1 MKNFKQLTLSIIFL
15 ATWGCLVPKAFG
27 LTPVPLQMDMK
38 AGVLNWQSQ
47 RGVPLSTTAG
57 AGSDGRG
64 PTLSAQT
71 TAGLTTDPASSQF
84 STFIAFGSVAA
95 PTTSTLLTGK
105 ANVSESAVSLGLPTA
120 KNGGAVVMVLARA
133 QVGAPYIMQAVNY
146 QFGQVIPPPILNE
159 VGGPLPDNVTPAQY
173 WSPEPFTTN
182 NHANARYYW
191 SIHAQQVFAS
201 QAGPVDISW
210 VKAAPEAVRPS
221 TTQISANPS
230 RYFVAGNYVYG
241 VTNQTIAVSGSA
253 AKPVVTMYWNQQSFS
268 RIGAQVFVPQGAV
281 LGVNL
286 VTNTLFS
293 QRVATAYQSPGEA
306 TAVIGDTNQFRE
318 KRTLWYDGVG
328 GTLNAYNIEGR
339 AILEFYGSRN
349 PDGVSHQFL
358 GYEIVDVRQ
367 KADIVAST
375 VFLGDPLKPVKF
387 KAQAG
392 ELTPQPITTMK
403 FPKFVYQ
410 LPEAANDRTLSRYWA
425 LEEVGEEDEVLVYW
439 TKPAS
444 LGILWPVELNRYY
457 QAWPPD
463 PKVYSQYIRPRAE
476 SKEQAALTGIHLPSG
491 NIPKLVYQDQLDIPR
506 AILDSASVF
515 YTWLTPE
522 YPSVRALLLYKKGS
536 SIYFERVLSWLDTS
550 VDLGGAAFADSLATN
565 LVDVANKTVAG
576 GTGLIPSYWTDQTAF
591 AGLPDVVMPGSAIN
605 FNWDTA
611 SPNSKINRNQF
622 SARFEGFVQAQFSET
637 YTFSIKGDDGVRV
650 YVNGI
655 KVAEGWVGQGMTEY
669 SGSIALQAGNLYPIT
684 VEYFQ
689 NTGGAGLELR
699 WSSASTAKAIIPR
712 TQLYGAYD
720 RVYSQVLP
728 RVVRENVRVG
738 QRIPTPVGE
747 LGGTAGENYL
757 AGHVHLSA
765 GDSIAV
771 DAYIDPL
778 TDGFQTANQGAIIPI
793 NAMPGKNLL
802 EVWWFRENSP
812 PAGKG
817 FTTVLWPSVIGYY
830 TVNWPTTTP
839 DQIILASNQGSKPL
853 QGLERDGWLYY
864 QNNRDW
870 PGFNPNE
877 EHAMLQGG
885 SAWALRNDL
894 NVRSGTNYSSEPFV
908 LLEYVEKDGRPAMKP
923 FKVIREDALQG
934 FTFEYGVS
942 VGNNGGLAPILQ
954 APMPLPLLPVPRV
967 SPASRS
973 LNTEIFSLNI
983 QGFTLTNTSQKFGP
997 RGAMSIAQVELVL
1010 GERASVPT
1018 HREYVLAGAGTSNYW
1033 VFLTS
1038 ADAGEVS
1045 AGTFKFNGIVSMT
1058 RPSLISSVDCPQ
1070 LDASITAN
1078 LGFYRYAVKTTNLF
1092 SLGQNVQLWNAR
1104 SKMVNLATIS
1114 ATGSTNLVDVST
1126 GVTNTMLFVT
1136 VDLKNALAASAQTV
1150 DIVQASS
1157 LVCLI
1162 SNPTTFTLPTG
1173 VTGWTLRN
1181 SPMRE
1186 TPDRTWLSGG
1196 QQRSVPDVQQGHA
1209 FNVNRTTFQDRNG
1222 SIWFYRGPHDADDPA
1237 TTTMRFYY
1245 KTLAGFYYPINNA
1258 GSRLGVNDQPVV
1270 GTITPY
1276 LRPYSDRLSRFVGDP
1291 IFGNTQDTVR
1301 GDDNALGISYS
1312 SLWSK
1317 DVPVLAMGQ
1326 SLMEAVRGLP
1336 AVRGHISTRILYQQS
1351 RVVQSGANISV
1362 VLHDPTRRKTFAL
1375 GSRTDLSILNKLPDS
1390 LSSQDNFGKLYFPK
1404 LPPHMISRV
1413 FFDSTVGA
1421 YGSLIFQGEFI
1432 KAITGDSY
1440 LLPNVLSDS
1449 DKRFLVD
1456 ICDPA
1461 DLNFSK
1467 WQSAVDGLKT
1477 TMIPFH
1483 KDKGVWLVNSGS
1495 EEIATYL
1502 PSELC
1507 QAVDQDVPV
1516 DSYALTAV
1524 GPGSGYV
1531 SLAFEDSLSPAA
1543 AQGVLGV
1550 QVVRVSTNLYTGEI
1564 KIVNASNPLSPYIT
1578 LQQVVDLAG
1587 KASSYVFDWRI
1598 AAPVD
1603 GGPVPVKN
1611 KGGQPVDS
1619 INGPGDQWLAVD
1631 TAKFPDGVRVT
1642 LGGTADVKALSDNYL
1657 IVRYRSTDPA
1667 NPSYGTWSAWTE
1679 PQLAEGWIKRVLAG
1693 VNPFSQRVT
1702 DFNNNEV
1709 SDQVSMLTQAGSR
1722 WEGNVP
1728 LNQNSL
1734 NDFGLIPIYETV
1746 LNMGRNMS
1754 IEAGINYGPA
1764 NDALLL
1770 AAGYISD
1777 LYTILGNEAWA
1788 EANNPTVSVGDNT
1801 GLRNIATSLF
1811 PFLGETATLMEQQQA
1826 LLRGR
1831 DDFLTPGTRR
1841 APVYNRLY
1849 WNYTRGINSG
1859 EIIYALHYNI
1869 KPAPN
1874 NITGNVG
1881 AADAAY
1887 MFPQGHGDAYGHYLT
1902 ALFNYY
1908 KLLMNPSFSWVPT
1921 TEAVVILDTPVAVS
1935 YMHERKFAQSA
1946 ATLARTGQ
1954 LIFDLAWR
1962 EAYVPGTSNGWAFL
1976 SPNYEN
1982 VNVTAGSGG
1991 ATSKRYWGADHW
2003 ASKVGQGNYLNWVVG
2018 NSLLPD
2024 FDPDPLHF
2032 GIQKVDRGTVTELRE
2047 LPAFAATLQT
2057 GMDNAEAHLNP
2068 LGLPENT
2075 VTFDLNPNLLT
2086 GTAPQSHFEQ
2096 VYSRAADALA
2106 NAAYAFDQGQ
2116 DVTQALRGQQDQL
2129 AEYIDKINTQEQAF
2143 TNQLIEIFGT
2153 PYADD
2158 IGPGATYAQ
2167 GYQGPDIAHF
2177 AYVDQTDIPDAGSVL
2192 GFADPITGEPADPF
2206 TTGQMSAP
2214 FFNQEIYSWMTDRYL
2229 VDYNVNLPEY
2239 DNKEYQLVNL
2249 YRPPD
2254 SPNVKSDDYLYVT
2267 VDTQGYIQKPNQ
2279 WTGKRTYN
2287 GKIQRA
2293 ILEYKVAWW
2302 NAVNAANSSV
2312 GTVQEF
2318 NQLVAR
2324 NAYLFSISE
2333 KVFQKRDKLK
2343 KLQKLM
2349 AEIDAVNK
2357 IFSVDAE
2364 AMKDMIEGFSYAGR
2378 QAVPQATIFGL
2389 AVGGDLLSAVRGVM
2403 SGVSVSLQ
2411 AGISAVSL
2419 GVTMATTAALSEYQ
2433 KQVIDLSDEIDD
2445 IGVRQEMRDNLEEA
2459 IKATAAFTDRVVEY
2473 NTAARKVNIAQANV
2487 QTAVQEGYQLLAT
2500 RTSYRTREAAIIHGF
2515 RTRDASY
2522 RLFQNEKLERYN
2534 TLFNLAQRYALL
2546 AAYAYDY
2553 ETGLLGTDAGKKI
2566 ISQLVGTRSLGVVD
2580 SNGKPQ
2586 FVGEGAGDAGL
2597 SSVLAAIWAD
2607 WGVLKGRLGFNNP
2620 DGYGTMAS
2628 LRSENFR
2635 ILPDASGESAWQD
2648 LLNRSRTSDLLADP
2662 DVRRNCL
2669 GIDKGN
2675 GLRVPGLVVSF
2686 STTVAEGYNLFG
2698 KTLAPGDHSFS
2709 ESSFATKIFS
2719 VGVALDG
2726 YLGMDPPSANMG
2738 ALGATGGSSPSDPTT
2753 FTDPNAL
2760 AATPYVYLI
2769 PVGVDSMRSP
2779 PLGDVSTVR
2788 SWEVADLAIPIPF
2801 NLGASGF
2808 STKPLWQSSDSLQEP
2823 LFAVRKHQA
2832 FRPVPSASYF
2842 NASIYGGNNGLQRT
2856 QFANSRLIG
2865 RSVWNS
2871 QWKLVIPGSALLNN
2885 SEEGLDRFIKS
2896 VKDVKVYFITYSYSG
2911 N

>member
-1 MKNFKQLTLSIIFL
+1 MLL
-15 ATWGCLVPKAFG
+15 ATWGGGLAKAIAA
-27 LTPVPLQMDMK
+27 TPVPLQLDMK
-38 AGVLNWQSQ
+38 LAVINWQSQ
-47 RGVPLSTTAG
+47 RGVPLSTTVG

-64 PTLSAQT
+64 PTLTAQT
-71 TAGLTTDPASSQF
+71 TAGLTTDPATQQF
-84 STFIAFGSVAA
+84 SAFLSLGAVAA
-95 PTTSTLLTGK
+95 PETTTLIAGK
-105 ANVSESAVSLGLPTA
+105 ANVSGSALSLKLPVGIG
-120 KNGGAVVMVLARA
+120 NSGVVAVLARA
-133 QVGAPYIMQAVNY
+133 QVGAPYILQGSSY
-146 QFGQVIPPPILNE
+146 RFGQVITPPPFTE
-159 VGGPLPDNVTPAQY
+159 TGGELPDNVLASEY
-173 WSPEPFTTN
+173 WRAEPFTTN
-182 NHANARYYW
+182 NHAGGRYYW
-191 SIHAQQVFAS
+191 SIHARQVFAT
-201 QAGPVDISW
+201 QPGPVDIAW
-210 VKAAPEAVRPS
+210 VKAAPEAVKPS
-221 TTQISANPS
+221 DSQISANPT
-230 RYFVAGNYVYG
+230 RYSVQGNYVYG
-241 VTNQTIAVSGSA
+241 VTNQSVVVSGSA
-253 AKPVVTMYWNQQSFS
+253 FKPVVSIYWNQQSFS
-268 RIGAQVFVPQGAV
+268 RIGPQVVFPQGSIV
-281 LGVNL
+281 GLNL
-286 VTNTLFS
+286 VTNTLFPE
-293 QRVATAYQSPGEA
+293 RVAKGYLLPGES
-306 TAVIGDTNQFRE
+306 TPMEGETNQFRE
-318 KRTLWYDGVG
+318 KRTLWYESTSGS
-328 GTLNAYNIEGR
+328 LNAYNLEGR
-339 AILEFYGSRN
+339 AFIEYYGPRN
-349 PDGVSHQFL
+349 ADGISHKFL

-367 KADIVAST
+367 KADIVTTAATLGSPLVPAPAS
-375 VFLGDPLKPVKF
+375 LPS
-387 KAQAG
+387 AG
-392 ELTPQPITTMK
+392 LVPQPLSTFDFATL
-403 FPKFVYQ
+403 VYQ
-410 LPEAANDRTLSRYWA
+410 LPEAANDPNLSQYWA
-425 LEEVGEEDEVLVYW
+425 IEETTAPQQVLMYW
-439 TKPAS
+439 MKPAS
-444 LGILWPVELNRYY
+444 LGILWPVVLDDYS
-457 QAWPPD
+457 QAWPSD
-463 PKVYSQYIRPRAE
+463 PNAYSHYVRSRADTTE
-476 SKEQAALTGIHLPSG
+476 LAATTGINLPPG
-491 NIPKLVYQDQLDIPR
+491 NIPKLVYQDILDRPR
-506 AILDSASVF
+506 AFLSSASMF

-522 YPSVRALLLYKKGS
+522 YPSVRALLLYKNGPN
-536 SIYFERVLSWLDTS
+536 IFFERVLSWLDTS
-550 VDLGGAAFADSLATN
+550 ADSGAQAFASSVTTN
-565 LVDVANKTVAG
+565 LVDLANKTVAG
-576 GTGLIPSYWTDQTAF
+576 GTGLIGSYWTDQTGAF
-591 AGLPDVVMPGSAIN
+591 AGLPDVVLPGSAIN

-611 SPNSKINRNQF
+611 SPDSKINRNQF

-637 YTFSIKGDDGVRV
+637 YTFSITGDDGVRV

-655 KVAEGWVGQGMTEY
+655 KVAEGWVSQGMTEY

-689 NTGGAGLELR
+689 NTGGAGLQLR

-712 TQLYGAYD
+712 TQLYGPYD
-720 RVYSQVLP
+720 KVYSPVLP
-728 RVVRENVRVG
+728 RVVREGVLVG
-738 QRIPTPVGE
+738 QRILPPVGE
-747 LGGTAGENYL
+747 LGREGTYL
-757 AGHVHLSA
+757 AGHVHLATGTSVA
-765 GDSIAV
+765 A

-778 TDGFQTANQGAIIPI
+778 TDGFAAANQGAIIPI
-793 NAMPGKNLL
+793 NAIPGQNLL
-802 EVWWFRENSP
+802 EVWWFRQNAP
-812 PAGKG
+812 PTGKG
-817 FTTVLWPSVIGYY
+817 FTTVYWPSVIGYY
-830 TVNWPTTTP
+830 TIAWPTSTP
-839 DQIILASNQGSKPL
+839 NQIILSSNQGSKPL
-853 QGLERDGWLYY
+853 TGLARDGWLYY
-864 QNNRDW
+864 QNDRSLL
-870 PGFNPNE
+870 GFNPNE
-877 EHAMLQGG
+877 EHALLQGG
-885 SAWALRNDL
+885 SLWALRDDL
-894 NVRSGTNYSSEPFV
+894 NVTTGTNYSSQPYA
-908 LLEYVEKDGRPAMKP
+908 LLEYIESDGRPAMQP
-923 FKVIREDALQG
+923 FSIAREDVSKG
-934 FTFEYGVS
+934 FTFQYEVS

-954 APMPLPLLPVPRV
+954 APMPLPLLTVPRAT
-967 SPASRS
+967 PTSRS
-973 LNTEIFSLNI
+973 LNTEVSSINI
-983 QGFTLTNTSQKFGP
+983 QGLTTTNISQKFGT
-997 RGAMSIAQVELVL
+997 RGAMSILQVDMTL
-1010 GERASVPT
+1010 GERASLPT
-1018 HREYVLAGAGTSNYW
+1018 HREYVLAGNISGTPTANYW
-1033 VFLTS
+1033 IFLTS
-1038 ADAGEVS
+1038 ADTGEVS
-1045 AGTFKFNGIVSMT
+1045 PATYKFTGIVST
-1058 RPSLISSVDCPQ
+1058 NRPLAISSVRCPQ
-1070 LDASITAN
+1070 LDQTVTAN
-1078 LGFYRYAVKTTNLF
+1078 KGLYRYFVSSTNLF
-1092 SLGQNVQLWNAR
+1092 ALNQNVQLWNALTKV
-1104 SKMVNLATIS
+1104 SNVATVS
-1114 ATGSTNLVDVST
+1114 GTGSTNIYDINT
-1126 GVTNTMLFVT
+1126 QVTNTLQFVT
-1136 VDLKNALAASAQTV
+1136 VDLKNESYGTNQV
-1150 DIVQASS
+1150 SD
-1157 LVCLI
+1157 LVNATDLVWLVP
-1162 SNPTTFTLPTG
+1162 NVTTFTFPSSATA
-1173 VTGWTLRN
+1173 WTLRN
-1181 SPMRE
+1181 SPLRN
-1186 TPDRTWLSGG
+1186 TPNRSWVSNGAQVSQPDL
-1196 QQRSVPDVQQGHA
+1196 QQDYAFDVNGI
-1209 FNVNRTTFQDRNG
+1209 TFQDRNG
-1222 SIWFYRGPHDADDPA
+1222 SVWFYRGPHDANDPA

-1245 KTLAGFYYPINNA
+1245 KTLPGFYYPIN
-1258 GSRLGVNDQPVV
+1258 GSGNRLELTDQPEV

-1276 LRPYSDRLSRFVGDP
+1276 LRPYSQQLTKFVGDP
-1291 IFGNTQDTVR
+1291 IYGNTQDTVR

-1312 SLWSK
+1312 TVWSK
-1317 DVPVLAMGQ
+1317 AVPVLPMGQ

-1336 AVRGHISTRILYQQS
+1336 GIRGNISARILYQQS
-1351 RVVQSGANISV
+1351 RIVKSETNISV
-1362 VLHDPTRRKTFAL
+1362 VLHDPTRQKVFAL
-1375 GSRTDLSILNKLPDS
+1375 AYKTDTAILSKIPNSVSTQDS
-1390 LSSQDNFGKLYFPK
+1390 FGKLYFPN
-1404 LPPHMISRV
+1404 LPPHLVGRV
-1413 FFDSTVGA
+1413 FFDSTVGK
-1421 YGSLIFQGEFI
+1421 YGSLIFRGEFI

-1440 LLPNVLSDS
+1440 LLPNVLSES
-1449 DKRFLVD
+1449 DRNYLVGL
-1456 ICDPA
+1456 CDPA
-1461 DLNFSK
+1461 DTERSK
-1467 WQSAVDGLKT
+1467 WEEAVAGLKT

-1483 KDKGVWLVNSGS
+1483 KDKGVWLVDSAS
-1495 EEIATYL
+1495 AMSATYL

-1531 SLAFEDSLSPAA
+1531 ALAFQDSLSPAA
-1543 AQGVLGV
+1543 AKGVLAV
-1550 QVVRVSTNLYTGEI
+1550 QVIQVSTNLYPGEI
-1564 KIVNASNPLSPYIT
+1564 KIVNASNPLSAYIT

-1587 KASSYVFDWRI
+1587 KAGSYVFDWRM

-1611 KGGQPVDS
+1611 SGAQPLTSVA
-1619 INGPGDQWLAVD
+1619 GPGDQWLSVD
-1631 TAKFPDGVRVT
+1631 RTKFPDGVRVT
-1642 LGGTADVKALSDNYL
+1642 LGGTADVQALSDNYL
-1657 IVRYRSTDPA
+1657 IVRYRTTDT
-1667 NPSYGTWSAWTE
+1667 NHPSYGTWSAWTA

-1709 SDQVSMLTQAGSR
+1709 SDQVSMVSQAGSR

-1728 LNQNSL
+1728 LNQTTL

-1788 EANNPTVSVGDNT
+1788 EANNPTVNIGDNT

-1887 MFPQGHGDAYGHYLT
+1887 LFPQGHGDAYGHYLT

-1921 TEAVVILDTPVAVS
+1921 SEAVTILDTPVAVS

-1962 EAYVPGTSNGWAFL
+1962 EAYIPGSSNGWAFL
-1976 SPNYEN
+1976 SPSYQN
-1982 VNVTAGSGG
+1982 VNVTAGTDG

-2003 ASKVGQGNYLNWVVG
+2003 ASKVGQANYLNWVVG

-2032 GIQKVDRGTVTELRE
+2032 GIQKVDRGTVTELSE
-2047 LPAFAATLQT
+2047 LPRFSSTLQT
-2057 GMDNAEAHLNP
+2057 GVDNAEAHLNP

-2075 VTFDLNPNLLT
+2075 VTFDINPNLLT
-2086 GTAPQSHFEQ
+2086 GVAPQSHFEQ
-2096 VYSRAADALA
+2096 IYARAADALG
-2106 NAAYAFDQGQ
+2106 NAAFAFNQGQ
-2116 DVTQALRGQQDQL
+2116 DVTQALRGQQDLL

-2153 PYADD
+2153 PYSDD
-2158 IGPGATYAQ
+2158 IGPGGTYAQ
-2167 GYQGPDIAHF
+2167 GYQGPDVAHF
-2177 AYVDQTDIPDAGSVL
+2177 AYVDQTDVPNAGGVL
-2192 GFADPITGEPADPF
+2192 GFADPITGEAADPF
-2206 TTGQMSAP
+2206 TTGQMTVP
-2214 FFNQEIYSWMTDRYL
+2214 FFNQPIFEWMTDAYL
-2229 VDYNVNLPEY
+2229 VDYSQRIGNPT
-2239 DNKEYQLVNL
+2239 NKQYQLQNL
-2249 YRPPD
+2249 YRPPGGA
-2254 SPNVKSDDYLYVT
+2254 NVQPDDYLYVT
-2267 VDTQGYIQKPNQ
+2267 IDTEGYIQKPSE
-2279 WTGKRTYN
+2279 WTGKRTYS

-2293 ILEYKVAWW
+2293 IMEYKTAYWEY
-2302 NAVNAANSSV
+2302 VNAGNTSV
-2312 GTVQEF
+2312 GGVQEF
-2318 NQLVAR
+2318 GQKISRFSNFVEYQVKKAGIEGASDDLSKVMVDIDLV
-2324 NAYLFSISE
+2324 NKLFS
-2333 KVFQKRDKLK
+2333 Q
-2343 KLQKLM
+2343 
-2349 AEIDAVNK
+2349 
-2357 IFSVDAE
+2357 DAE
-2364 AMKDMIEGFSYAGR
+2364 ALTKMIEAIGKASEKAFPLSA
-2378 QAVPQATIFGL
+2378 IFGL
-2389 AVGGDLLSAVRGVM
+2389 AMGGDLMSAGRALLAYASIGAE
-2403 SGVSVSLQ
+2403 
-2411 AGISAVSL
+2411 AGINAVQLAVSTSTLIAL
-2419 GVTMATTAALSEYQ
+2419 GQDQKKLINYQ
-2433 KQVIDLSDEIDD
+2433 KDLRKLDADLETVDYLED
-2445 IGVRQEMRDNLEEA
+2445 I
-2459 IKATAAFTDRVVEY
+2459 ITATAAFTDAVVGVNLY
-2473 NTAARKVNIAQANV
+2473 ARKLNLAEANV

-2597 SSVLAAIWAD
+2597 SSALAAIWAD

-2698 KTLAPGDHSFS
+2698 KTLAPGDHNFS